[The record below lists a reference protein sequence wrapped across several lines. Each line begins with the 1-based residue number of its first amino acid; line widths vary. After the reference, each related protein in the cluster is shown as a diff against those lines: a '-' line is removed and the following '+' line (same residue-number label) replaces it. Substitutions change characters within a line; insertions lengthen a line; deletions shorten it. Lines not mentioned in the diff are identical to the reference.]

1 MIYDVVIGKVY
12 RVPTRWSAV
21 MALEAADFGIQ
32 FSTDS
37 VPARERLS
45 YFREALGRSF
55 TRLDL
60 GPYDDR
66 PVRYEATVH
75 GFDGLGV
82 IWGRTNGNI
91 GRRTQPLL
99 TDGNDDFIFG
109 TILSGCSLPSQA
121 GREFRMDAGTAVLLS
136 CGDVGA
142 KDYPV
147 PTEFLTLR
155 IPRPLLNGVAA
166 KPEDALARPIPADTE
181 ALRLLV
187 RYVQLTLKNQQ
198 LTSPEL
204 RRLFTAHI
212 HDLVA
217 LALGA
222 TRDAAN
228 IAYGRGMRAARLQ
241 AAKAFI
247 TKNIHRADLS
257 AKTVATHLGVTPRYV
272 HLLFEN
278 EGLSCSKFVVE
289 RRLVR
294 AYEML
299 FDSQCSERTITAIA
313 YTAGFS
319 DLSHFNRA
327 FCRRFG
333 MTPSDVRH
341 ACRDAANARLCP
353 RSPWQ

>member
-1 MIYDVVIGKVY
+1 MGND
-12 RVPTRWSAV
+12 
-21 MALEAADFGIQ
+21 AADSRFQ
-32 FSTDS
+32 FSTNS
-37 VPARERLS
+37 VPARERIS
-45 YFREALGRSF
+45 YFCEALGRSF

-109 TILSGCSLPSQA
+109 TILSGCSLPSQV
-121 GREFRMDAGTAVLLS
+121 GREFRMDAGAAVLLS

-155 IPRPLLNGVAA
+155 IQRRLLNGMAA
-166 KPEDALARPIPADTE
+166 KPEDALARPIPANTE

-187 RYVQLTLKNQQ
+187 DYVQLALKSQ
-198 LTSPEL
+198 TPVSPEL
-204 RRLFTAHI
+204 RRLFAAHI
-212 HDLVA
+212 SDLVA
-217 LALGA
+217 LAVGA
-222 TRDAAN
+222 TQDGAY

-247 TKNIHRADLS
+247 TRNIRRPDLS
-257 AKTVATHLGVTPRYV
+257 ATTVAIHLGITLRYV
-272 HLLFEN
+272 HLLFET
-278 EGLSCSKFVVE
+278 EDQSCNKFIVE
-289 RRLVR
+289 RRLAH

-299 FDSQCSERTITAIA
+299 LDSQRSDRTITAIA
-313 YTAGFS
+313 FTAGFS
-319 DLSHFNRA
+319 DLSHFNRL
-327 FCRRFG
+327 FRRRFG
-333 MTPSDVRH
+333 MTPSELRH
-341 ACRDAANARLCP
+341 PGRDAGNG
-353 RSPWQ
+353 

>member
-1 MIYDVVIGKVY
+1 MIIRIEMVYDVRAG
-12 RVPTRWSAV
+12 WSAV
-21 MALEAADFGIQ
+21 MEKDAADFAIR

-37 VPARERLS
+37 VPERERLP
-45 YFREALGRSF
+45 YFCEALGRSF

-60 GPYDDR
+60 GPYDDH
-66 PVRYEATVH
+66 PVRYEATAH

-82 IWGRTNGNI
+82 IWGRTNGHT

-109 TILSGCSLPSQA
+109 TVLSGCSLPSQV
-121 GREFRMDAGTAVLLS
+121 GREFRLDAGAAVLLS

-155 IPRPLLNGVAA
+155 VQRRLLNGMAI
-166 KPEDALARPIPADTE
+166 KPEDALARPIPANTE
-181 ALRLLV
+181 AVRLLV
-187 RYVQLTLKNQQ
+187 DYVQLTLKDRQ

-212 HDLVA
+212 QDLVA
-217 LALGA
+217 LAVGA

-228 IAYGRGMRAARLQ
+228 IAYGRGMRAARLH

-247 TKNIHRADLS
+247 AKNVRRADLS
-257 AKTVATHLGVTPRYV
+257 AKAAAIYLGVTPRYV
-272 HLLFEN
+272 HLLFET
-278 EGLSCSKFVVE
+278 EGLSFNKFVVE
-289 RRLVR
+289 RRLLC

-299 FDSQCSERTITAIA
+299 FDSRRSDRTITAIA
-313 YTAGFS
+313 FAAGFS
-319 DLSHFNRA
+319 DLSHFNRE
-327 FCRRFG
+327 FRRRFG
-333 MTPSDVRH
+333 MTPSEARH
-341 ACRDAANARLCP
+341 AGRDAGNAGFYP
-353 RSPWQ
+353 RSAVIT

>member
-1 MIYDVVIGKVY
+1 MDAG
-12 RVPTRWSAV
+12 
-21 MALEAADFGIQ
+21 AANQGVQ
-32 FSTDS
+32 FSTDF
-37 VPARERLS
+37 VPVRERIS

-82 IWGRTNGNI
+82 IWGRTNGHI

-109 TILSGCSLPSQA
+109 TVLSGASLPSQV
-121 GREFRMDAGTAVLLS
+121 GREFRMDAGAAVLLS

-155 IPRPLLNGVAA
+155 IARRLLNGMAV
-166 KPEDALARPIPADTE
+166 KPEDALVRPIPANTE

-187 RYVQLTLKNQQ
+187 DYIRLTLRNRQ
-198 LTSPEL
+198 LASPEL

-212 HDLVA
+212 QDLVA
-217 LALGA
+217 LAVGA

-228 IAYGRGMRAARLQ
+228 IAYGRGVRAARLSAIKSDIIGGLDDEGLGI
-241 AAKAFI
+241 AAIA
-247 TKNIHRADLS
+247 RRR
-257 AKTVATHLGVTPRYV
+257 GVTPRYV
-272 HLLFEN
+272 QMLFES
-278 EGLSCSKFVVE
+278 EGGTFTEFVLE
-289 RRLVR
+289 QRLTH
-294 AYEML
+294 AYRML
-299 FDSQCSERTITAIA
+299 VSSRHDNRTIAAIA
-313 YTAGFS
+313 FETGFGN
-319 DLSHFNRA
+319 LSYFNRA
-327 FCRRFG
+327 FRRRFG
-333 MTPSDVRH
+333 MTPSDARH
-341 ACRDAANARLCP
+341 ARSDAVLP
-353 RSPWQ
+353 SG

>member
-1 MIYDVVIGKVY
+1 MDEN
-12 RVPTRWSAV
+12 
-21 MALEAADFGIQ
+21 ALSQGIH
-32 FSTDS
+32 FSTDL
-37 VPARERLS
+37 VPLRERLP

-60 GPYDDR
+60 GPYDGR

-75 GFDGLGV
+75 RFDGLGL
-82 IWGRTNGNI
+82 IWGQTNGNI

-109 TILSGCSLPSQA
+109 TILSGCSLPSQV
-121 GREFRMDAGTAVLLS
+121 GREFRMDAGAAVLLS

-155 IPRPLLNGVAA
+155 IPRRLLKGMAA
-166 KPEDALARPIPADTE
+166 KPEDALARPIPANTE

-187 RYVQLTLKNQQ
+187 DYVQLSLKNRTP
-198 LTSPEL
+198 TSSEL
-204 RRLFTAHI
+204 RRLFAAHVT
-212 HDLVA
+212 DLVA
-217 LALGA
+217 LAVGA
-222 TRDAAN
+222 TRDGAN

-247 TKNIHRADLS
+247 TRNIRRGDLS
-257 AKTVATHLGVTPRYV
+257 ASSLAAHLGVTPRYV
-272 HLLFEN
+272 HLLFEA
-278 EGLSCSKFVVE
+278 EGLSFNKFVIAQ
-289 RRLVR
+289 RLES

-299 FDSQCSERTITAIA
+299 FGTEHPGRTIAEIA
-313 YTAGFS
+313 FAAGFN

-327 FCRRFG
+327 FRLRFG
-333 MTPSDVRH
+333 MTPSEARQIGRS
-341 ACRDAANARLCP
+341 ARNA
-353 RSPWQ
+353 

>member
-1 MIYDVVIGKVY
+1 MEN
-12 RVPTRWSAV
+12 
-21 MALEAADFGIQ
+21 EATSFGIR
-32 FSTDS
+32 FSTDL
-37 VPARERLS
+37 VPERERLP

-60 GPYDDR
+60 GPYDHR
-66 PVRYEATVH
+66 PVRYEAAVH
-75 GFDGLGV
+75 RFDGLSA

-109 TILSGCSLPSQA
+109 TILSGCSLPSQV
-121 GREFRMDAGTAVLLS
+121 GREFRMDAGAAVLLS

-155 IPRPLLNGVAA
+155 IPRRLLNGMAV
-166 KPEDALARPIPADTE
+166 KPEDALARPIPANTE

-187 RYVQLTLKNQQ
+187 DYVQTTLKNRQ
-198 LTSPEL
+198 LQSPEL
-204 RRLFTAHI
+204 RRLFAGHI
-212 HDLVA
+212 GDLVA
-217 LALGA
+217 LAVGA

-241 AAKAFI
+241 AVKAFI
-247 TKNIHRADLS
+247 TRNIRRADLS
-257 AKTVATHLGVTPRYV
+257 AKTAAIHLGVTPRYV
-272 HLLFEN
+272 HSLFET
-278 EGLSCSKFVVE
+278 EGLSCNKFVVE

-299 FDSQCSERTITAIA
+299 FDSRRSDRTITAIA
-313 YTAGFS
+313 FAAGFS

-327 FCRRFG
+327 FRRRFG
-333 MTPSDVRH
+333 MTPSEARH
-341 ACRDAANARLCP
+341 AGRDAGSA
-353 RSPWQ
+353 

>member
-1 MIYDVVIGKVY
+1 MGND
-12 RVPTRWSAV
+12 
-21 MALEAADFGIQ
+21 AAGFGIQ
-32 FSTDS
+32 FSTDC
-37 VPARERLS
+37 VPERERLP

-75 GFDGLGV
+75 GYDGLGV

-109 TILSGCSLPSQA
+109 TILSGCSLPSQV
-121 GREFRMDAGTAVLLS
+121 GREFRLDAGAAVLLS

-155 IPRPLLNGVAA
+155 IPRRLLNGMAA
-166 KPEDALARPIPADTE
+166 KPEDALARPIPANTE

-187 RYVQLTLKNQQ
+187 DYIRPTMKTRQLA
-198 LTSPEL
+198 SPEL
-204 RRLFTAHI
+204 RRLFAAHI
-212 HDLVA
+212 SDLIA
-217 LALGA
+217 LAVGA
-222 TRDAAN
+222 TRDAAD

-247 TKNIHRADLS
+247 TRNIRRADLS
-257 AKTVATHLGVTPRYV
+257 ARAVAIHLGVTPRYV
-272 HLLFEN
+272 HLLFET
-278 EGLSCSKFVVE
+278 EGLSCDKFIIE
-289 RRLVR
+289 RRLER

-299 FDSQCSERTITAIA
+299 FDLQHSGRTITAIA
-313 YTAGFS
+313 FTAGFS

-327 FCRRFG
+327 FRRRFG
-333 MTPSDVRH
+333 MTPSEVRH
-341 ACRDAANARLCP
+341 AGRDAGNG
-353 RSPWQ
+353 

>member
-1 MIYDVVIGKVY
+1 MG
-12 RVPTRWSAV
+12 AV
-21 MALEAADFGIQ
+21 MGNDAADSGIQ

-66 PVRYEATVH
+66 PVRYEATVQ
-75 GFDGLGV
+75 GFDGLVV

-109 TILSGCSLPSQA
+109 TILSGCSLPSQV
-121 GREFRMDAGTAVLLS
+121 GREFRMDAGAAVLLS

-155 IPRPLLNGVAA
+155 IQRRLLNAMAA
-166 KPEDALARPIPADTE
+166 RPEDTLARLIPANTE

-187 RYVQLTLKNQQ
+187 DYVQLTLKNRQ
-198 LTSPEL
+198 LASPEL

-212 HDLVA
+212 SDLVA
-217 LALGA
+217 LAVGA

-247 TKNIHRADLS
+247 TRNIRRADLS
-257 AKTVATHLGVTPRYV
+257 AKAVAIHLGVTPRYV
-272 HLLFEN
+272 HLLFET
-278 EGLSCSKFVVE
+278 EGLSCNQFVVE
-289 RRLVR
+289 RRLVC

-299 FDSQCSERTITAIA
+299 NDSQRSDRTITAIA
-313 YTAGFS
+313 FMAGFS
-319 DLSHFNRA
+319 DLSHFNRV
-327 FCRRFG
+327 FRRRFG
-333 MTPSDVRH
+333 VTPSEVRH
-341 ACRDAANARLCP
+341 AGRDAGNA
-353 RSPWQ
+353 

>member
-1 MIYDVVIGKVY
+1 MRKD
-12 RVPTRWSAV
+12 
-21 MALEAADFGIQ
+21 AADFAIQ
-32 FSTDS
+32 LSTDS
-37 VPARERLS
+37 VPARERLP

-82 IWGRTNGNI
+82 IWGWTNGNI

-109 TILSGCSLPSQA
+109 TVLSGCSLPSQV
-121 GREFRMDAGTAVLLS
+121 GREFRMDAGAAVLLS
-136 CGDVGA
+136 CGDVGV

-147 PTEFLTLR
+147 PSEFLTLR
-155 IPRPLLNGVAA
+155 IPRRYLNGIAGN
-166 KPEDALARPIPADTE
+166 PEDMLARPIPADTE

-187 RYVQLTLKNQQ
+187 DYICSTLKNRQ

-204 RRLFTAHI
+204 RGLFTTYI

-217 LALGA
+217 LAVGA
-222 TRDAAN
+222 TRDAEN

-247 TKNIHRADLS
+247 ARNIRRADLS
-257 AKTVATHLGVTPRYV
+257 ANTVAIHLGVSPRYV
-272 HLLFEN
+272 HLLFEA
-278 EGLSCSKFVVE
+278 EGLSCNKFIIE
-289 RRLVR
+289 QRLVR

-299 FDSQCSERTITAIA
+299 SKSHRSDRTITAIA
-313 YTAGFS
+313 FAAGFS

-327 FCRRFG
+327 FRGRFG
-333 MTPSDVRH
+333 MTPSE
-341 ACRDAANARLCP
+341 ARLAS
-353 RSPWQ
+353 R

>member
-1 MIYDVVIGKVY
+1 MDKD
-12 RVPTRWSAV
+12 
-21 MALEAADFGIQ
+21 AAEGIH
-32 FSTDS
+32 FSTDL
-37 VPARERLS
+37 VPLRERLP

-109 TILSGCSLPSQA
+109 TILSGCSLPSQV
-121 GREFRMDAGTAVLLS
+121 GREFRMDAGAAVLLS

-155 IPRPLLNGVAA
+155 IPRRLLNGMAA
-166 KPEDALARPIPADTE
+166 KPEDALARPIPENTE
-181 ALRLLV
+181 ALRLMVDYV
-187 RYVQLTLKNQQ
+187 RLSLKNRTP
-198 LTSPEL
+198 TSPEL
-204 RRLFTAHI
+204 RRLFVAHVT
-212 HDLVA
+212 DLVA
-217 LALGA
+217 LAVGA
-222 TRDAAN
+222 TRDGAN

-247 TKNIHRADLS
+247 IRNIRRGDLS
-257 AKTVATHLGVTPRYV
+257 ANSLAAHLGVTPRYV
-272 HLLFEN
+272 HLLFEA
-278 EGLSCSKFVVE
+278 ESLSFNKFVVAQRLE
-289 RRLVR
+289 RV
-294 AYEML
+294 YEML
-299 FDSQCSERTITAIA
+299 FGTEHPGGTIAEIA
-313 YTAGFS
+313 FTAGFN

-327 FCRRFG
+327 FRRRFG
-333 MTPSDVRH
+333 MTPSE
-341 ACRDAANARLCP
+341 ARQMGHSA
-353 RSPWQ
+353 RSA

>member
-1 MIYDVVIGKVY
+1 MGNG
-12 RVPTRWSAV
+12 
-21 MALEAADFGIQ
+21 AAGFGIQ

-37 VPARERLS
+37 ERERLP

-109 TILSGCSLPSQA
+109 TVLSGCSLPSQF
-121 GREFRMDAGTAVLLS
+121 GREFRMDAGAAVLLS

-155 IPRPLLNGVAA
+155 IPRRLLNGMTGKA
-166 KPEDALARPIPADTE
+166 EDALARPIPANTE

-187 RYVQLTLKNQQ
+187 DYILPTLRNRQLG
-198 LTSPEL
+198 SPEL
-204 RRLFTAHI
+204 RRLFAVHI
-212 HDLVA
+212 GDLVA
-217 LALGA
+217 LAVGA
-222 TRDAAN
+222 TRDGAN

-241 AAKAFI
+241 AAKAFVAR
-247 TKNIHRADLS
+247 HSGRPELS
-257 AKTVATHLGVTPRYV
+257 VKSAAEYLGITPRY
-272 HLLFEN
+272 LQMLFAADGSSFTEF
-278 EGLSCSKFVVE
+278 LIE
-289 RRLVR
+289 RRLDR
-294 AYEML
+294 AHQML
-299 FDSQCSERTITAIA
+299 IDPRTIERTISTIA
-313 YTAGFS
+313 FAAGFN
-319 DLSHFNRA
+319 DLSHFNRT
-327 FCRRFG
+327 FRRRFG
-333 MTPSDVRH
+333 STPSE
-341 ACRDAANARLCP
+341 AI
-353 RSPWQ
+353 

>member
-1 MIYDVVIGKVY
+1 MEKD
-12 RVPTRWSAV
+12 T
-21 MALEAADFGIQ
+21 ADFGVQ

-37 VPARERLS
+37 VPVRERLP

-75 GFDGLGV
+75 EFDGLGV

-109 TILSGCSLPSQA
+109 TILSGCTLPSQV
-121 GREFRMDAGTAVLLS
+121 GREFRMDAGAAVLLS

-155 IPRPLLNGVAA
+155 IPRRLLNGMAA
-166 KPEDALARPIPADTE
+166 KPEDELARPIPANTE

-187 RYVQLTLKNQQ
+187 DYVQTTLKNRQ
-198 LTSPEL
+198 LQSPEL
-204 RRLFTAHI
+204 RRLFAGHI
-212 HDLVA
+212 CDLVA
-217 LALGA
+217 LAVGA

-241 AAKAFI
+241 AAKGFI
-247 TKNIHRADLS
+247 IRQIARHDLS
-257 AKTVATHLGVTPRYV
+257 ATSVAAHLGVTPRYV
-272 HLLFEN
+272 HMLFES
-278 EGLSCSKFVVE
+278 EGLSVTNFIVE
-289 RRLVR
+289 QRLVR
-294 AYEML
+294 AHQML
-299 FDSQCSERTITAIA
+299 LDPRMKERTISAIA
-313 YTAGFS
+313 FAAGFG
-319 DLSHFNRA
+319 DLSHFNRS
-327 FCRRFG
+327 FRRHFG
-333 MTPSDVRH
+333 NAPSDTRR
-341 ACRDAANARLCP
+341 AIR
-353 RSPWQ
+353 

>member
-1 MIYDVVIGKVY
+1 
-12 RVPTRWSAV
+12 
-21 MALEAADFGIQ
+21 MAKEAADLIQ

-37 VPARERLS
+37 VPERERLP

-91 GRRTQPLL
+91 GRRTQSLL

-109 TILSGCSLPSQA
+109 TVLSGCSLPSQV
-121 GREFRMDAGTAVLLS
+121 GREFRMDAGAAVLLS
-136 CGDVGA
+136 CSDVGA

-155 IPRPLLNGVAA
+155 IARRLLNGMAA
-166 KPEDALARPIPADTE
+166 RPEDALARPIPANTE

-187 RYVQLTLKNQQ
+187 DYIRLTLKNRQ
-198 LTSPEL
+198 LASPEL
-204 RRLFTAHI
+204 RRLFTSYVS
-212 HDLVA
+212 DLVA
-217 LALGA
+217 LAVGA
-222 TRDAAN
+222 TRDAADV
-228 IAYGRGMRAARLQ
+228 AYGRGMRAARLQ

-247 TKNIHRADLS
+247 TRNSRRADLS
-257 AKTVATHLGVTPRYV
+257 ANIVATYLGVTPRYV
-272 HLLFEN
+272 HLLFET
-278 EGLSCSKFVVE
+278 EGLSCNEFVVE

-299 FDSQCSERTITAIA
+299 FDSQRSDRTISAIA
-313 YTAGFS
+313 FTVGFS

-327 FCRRFG
+327 FRRRFG
-333 MTPSDVRH
+333 MTPSEVRH
-341 ACRDAANARLCP
+341 AGHDAENA
-353 RSPWQ
+353 

>member
-1 MIYDVVIGKVY
+1 MEKD
-12 RVPTRWSAV
+12 
-21 MALEAADFGIQ
+21 AADFGVQ

-37 VPARERLS
+37 VPVRERLS

-109 TILSGCSLPSQA
+109 TILSGCTLPSQV
-121 GREFRMDAGTAVLLS
+121 GREFRMDAGAAVLLS

-155 IPRPLLNGVAA
+155 IPRRLLNGMAA
-166 KPEDALARPIPADTE
+166 KPEDELARPIPANTE

-187 RYVQLTLKNQQ
+187 DYILTTLKNRQ
-198 LTSPEL
+198 LQSLEL
-204 RRLFTAHI
+204 RRLFAGHI
-212 HDLVA
+212 CDLVA
-217 LALGA
+217 LAVGA

-228 IAYGRGMRAARLQ
+228 IAYSRGMRAARLQ
-241 AAKAFI
+241 AAKSFI
-247 TKNIHRADLS
+247 LRQTARHDLS
-257 AKTVATHLGVTPRYV
+257 ATSVAAHLGVTPRYV
-272 HLLFEN
+272 HMLFES
-278 EGLSCSKFVVE
+278 EGLSFTKFIVE
-289 RRLVR
+289 RRLAR
-294 AYEML
+294 AHDML
-299 FDSQCSERTITAIA
+299 LDPRMKERTISAIA
-313 YTAGFS
+313 FAAGFS
-319 DLSHFNRA
+319 DLSHFNRS
-327 FCRRFG
+327 FRRHFG
-333 MTPSDVRH
+333 KTPSDTR
-341 ACRDAANARLCP
+341 RANV
-353 RSPWQ
+353 

>member
-1 MIYDVVIGKVY
+1 MEKD
-12 RVPTRWSAV
+12 
-21 MALEAADFGIQ
+21 AADFAIR
-32 FSTDS
+32 FSTDC
-37 VPARERLS
+37 VPERERLP

-55 TRLDL
+55 TRLEL

-66 PVRYEATVH
+66 PVRYEATAH

-109 TILSGCSLPSQA
+109 TVLSGCSLPCQV
-121 GREFRMDAGTAVLLS
+121 GREFRMDAGAAVLLS
-136 CGDVGA
+136 CSDVGS

-155 IPRPLLNGVAA
+155 IPRRLLNAIA
-166 KPEDALARPIPADTE
+166 INPEDALARPISANTG

-187 RYVQLTLKNQQ
+187 DYVRLTLKDRQ
-198 LTSPEL
+198 LASPQL
-204 RRLFTAHI
+204 RRLFTAHV

-217 LALGA
+217 LAVGA
-222 TRDAAN
+222 TRDGAN
-228 IAYGRGMRAARLQ
+228 IAYGRGIRAARLQ

-247 TKNIHRADLS
+247 TRNIGRADLS
-257 AKTVATHLGVTPRYV
+257 AKTVAIHLGVTPRYV
-272 HLLFEN
+272 HLLFET
-278 EGLSCSKFVVE
+278 EGLSCNKFVVE

-299 FDSQCSERTITAIA
+299 CDSHRSDRTVTAIA
-313 YTAGFS
+313 FTAGFS

-327 FCRRFG
+327 FRRRFG
-333 MTPSDVRH
+333 MTPSEARH
-341 ACRDAANARLCP
+341 AGRDAGNA
-353 RSPWQ
+353 